1 MEWFL
6 GSWEGEEIK
15 LFFLEK
21 VILDLKV
28 ESFFLDCFKG
38 YFDVFKVDLTDMVS
52 LLELA
57 PLVSFHEVESFI
69 VEFVLLVCEF
79 LQAVG
84 FPVLEFTFGGKEPA
98 EEDAEFH
105 GRISARRALA
115 CL

>member
-1 MEWFL
+1 MSITKQDIQQIINNVRENL
-6 GSWEGEEIK
+6 KK
-15 LFFLEK
+15 LDGCIGPHEFKLH
-21 VILDLKV
+21 DNRYTCLK
-28 ESFFLDCFKG
+28 CKG
-38 YFDVFKVDLTDMVS
+38 TVDMVS
-52 LLELA
+52 LLEGA

-105 GRISARRALA
+105 GRILARRALA
-115 CL
+115 CA

>member
-1 MEWFL
+1 V
-6 GSWEGEEIK
+6 K
-15 LFFLEK
+15 LFFFDEFG
-21 VILDLKV
+21 LDSKV

-38 YFDVFKVDLTDMVS
+38 YFDVFKVDSTDMVS
-52 LLELA
+52 LLEGA

-105 GRISARRALA
+105 GRILARRALA
-115 CL
+115 CA